1 MPSQV
6 LDIRTL
12 LIMMIVISTLLG
24 GLCIAFSRRERGA
37 AALRSWGAGHLG
49 VAGSFAILVLPF
61 TPRFSLLN
69 AAGNAL
75 MVAAL
80 VLIGRGVR
88 VFLGTQRRDLLGWGL
103 VAAGFAWSV
112 FFHAVQ
118 PSFKARTV
126 MITAM
131 VGFLTLR
138 GAWELM
144 RGERA
149 AALRPSQPF
158 TAVCLGVFGL
168 ANLVRSAGL
177 LFVIREWRPS
187 LMHNSLFDGLFFL
200 TATAANVSATVGLI
214 WMEIQRLQL
223 RLVEAATHDHLTGA
237 LNRAALREAYEREAS
252 RSRRSGQPFAVAI
265 FDVDGFKDIND
276 RHGHPGGDGI
286 LCGVVETLRGTIRKH
301 DVLGRFG
308 GDEFALL
315 MPEADAEAALAI
327 SERARLAVAGAAFTC
342 GTAVE
347 RVTISAG
354 LAIHGPHGGDWESLL
369 SAADRA
375 LYEAKSGGRNRVVLS
390 SASSR
395 AARVVLTH

>member
-1 MPSQV
+1 
-6 LDIRTL
+6 
-12 LIMMIVISTLLG
+12 
-24 GLCIAFSRRERGA
+24 
-37 AALRSWGAGHLG
+37 
-49 VAGSFAILVLPF
+49 
-61 TPRFSLLN
+61 
-69 AAGNAL
+69 

-88 VFLGTQRRDLLGWGL
+88 VFLGAERRDLLGWGL

-112 FFHAVQ
+112 FFHAVE

-138 GAWELM
+138 SAWELIQ
-144 RGERA
+144 GERTA
-149 AALRPSQPF
+149 SLWPSQPF

-168 ANLVRSAGL
+168 ANLVRSTGL
-177 LFVIREWRPS
+177 LFVHDSRPG
-187 LMHNSLFDGLFFL
+187 LLHRSLFDGLFFMS
-200 TATAANVSATVGLI
+200 ATAANVSATMGLI

-237 LNRAALREAYEREAS
+237 LNRAALREGYERESS
-252 RSRRSGQPFAVAI
+252 RSRRSGSLFAVAV

-286 LCGVVETLRGTIRKH
+286 LCAVVETLRSTIRKH
-301 DVLGRFG
+301 DLLGRFG
-308 GDEFALL
+308 GDEFALI

-327 SERARLAVAGAAFTC
+327 SERARLAVERAAFTC

-347 RVTISAG
+347 HVTISAG
-354 LAIHGPHGGDWESLL
+354 LAIHGQHGSDWESLL

-375 LYEAKSGGRNRVVLS
+375 LYQAKSGGRNRVVL
-390 SASSR
+390 AAGPH
-395 AARVVLTH
+395 AARRALIS